1 MSVESFKVG
10 FVVIYGLPNSGKSTL
25 LNSLLNHHLSIVSS
39 KPQTTRYHLKGIKT
53 TENYQIVFIDTPG
66 FLTPKTKLETIM
78 KTEIERAV
86 KNDADIIVLLVEPDA
101 EEIKKKY
108 EYFEKVLS
116 LKKKTIL
123 AINKIDT
130 YKEDEVNQTIKLFT
144 KISENDIIKISAKNK
159 INLNKLEEVIVLNLP
174 YSPPYYYDEILSD
187 RWERYFVAEIIR
199 EEIFL
204 NYYDEVP
211 YSSCVEIE
219 IFKETTN
226 PIYILAN
233 IYVSKKTHKMIIIGE
248 KGKAIKKLR
257 ESSEKK
263 IKNFLNKDVKI
274 ELFVKV
280 REDWQN
286 DINFLNNLTKDYK

>member
-1 MSVESFKVG
+1 MSVESFKAG
-10 FVVIYGLPNSGKSTL
+10 FVVICGLPNSGKSTL